1 MVLVFGMY
9 NFNFDGRW
17 QLTLQKSKPHEENAN
32 IHVVLLNG
40 FY

>member
-1 MVLVFGMY
+1 MGEGQMT
-9 NFNFDGRW
+9 
-17 QLTLQKSKPHEENAN
+17 QQKSKSHEENAN

>member
-1 MVLVFGMY
+1 MGG
-9 NFNFDGRW
+9 D
-17 QLTLQKSKPHEENAN
+17 KSHYKKVKPHEENAN